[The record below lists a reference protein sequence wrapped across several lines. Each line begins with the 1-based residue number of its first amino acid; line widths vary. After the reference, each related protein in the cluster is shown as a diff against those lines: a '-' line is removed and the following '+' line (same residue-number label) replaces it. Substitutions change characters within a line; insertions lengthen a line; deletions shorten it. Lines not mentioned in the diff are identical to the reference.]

1 MCVCVF
7 WNECL
12 TVWLII
18 SFYVSVCLRTY
29 TDLQDV
35 KTIFKH
41 HVTKSTR
48 LMKYYSFTHQSSVTQ
63 IFTTAPASGH
73 VPIKAATPFTPES
86 TRRNKKTFSSYRW
99 KANHPYKQK
108 WFLSQAVNMLFNTG
122 HFDMGVCGDW
132 LTLKTCLKW
141 PQQEVQL
148 LASSFF
154 QPWRLP
160 LGTLRHLNRSD
171 SFAFGN
177 LPPLSKSSLTET
189 LPRSK
194 KPADQLQRSLN
205 NFRPKQKF
213 FFLFFGTLGSWEH
226 ETQNG
231 RIGSSS
237 C

>member
-1 MCVCVF
+1 M
-7 WNECL
+7 
-12 TVWLII
+12 
-18 SFYVSVCLRTY
+18 
-29 TDLQDV
+29 
-35 KTIFKH
+35 
-41 HVTKSTR
+41 
-48 LMKYYSFTHQSSVTQ
+48 
-63 IFTTAPASGH
+63 
-73 VPIKAATPFTPES
+73 PIKAATPFTPES
-86 TRRNKKTFSSYRW
+86 TWRNKKRFSPYRW
-99 KANHPYKQK
+99 KANHPYKPK
-108 WFLSQAVNMLFNTG
+108 WFLCQAVNMLFNTG

-141 PQQEVQL
+141 PQQEVQF

-205 NFRPKQKF
+205 NFRPKQNF
-213 FFLFFGTLGSWEH
+213 FFLFFLALWDPGNMKPKTVVLAVHPVSTHRQTMSG
-226 ETQNG
+226 
-231 RIGSSS
+231 
-237 C
+237 